1 MLSRLRGRGRGMGFS
16 MARPSYAWPVS
27 AHRVRAV
34 LEKPGE
40 SPAAPCLLRARL
52 EREQAVRSMRPEL
65 VRPIMRTPLF
75 LIFATLAAAA
85 TSACG
90 TASDYGPT
98 GGATAGFPPATTA
111 KSDFPI
117 GSLSVC
123 GTNVWLGETQGSYG
137 GGATITLTEESGV
150 VSAELNGGD
159 GMILTGTVKFQV
171 GTPTTAFALPD
182 QSFVAE
188 QVSGTPTTVSSGSLA
203 LVDGNVVL
211 SIASATGVGQAWFQ
225 CEVPYAACDVPAADP
240 GATLPSATYGNCVPQ
255 DGVDPGTVTVTRTG
269 GTVTATFS
277 NAIPFG
283 TNDPLSS
290 LDFTVVAAGTAIT
303 PPAAGAPRTTCG
315 EGGLNGTL
323 MVDGD
328 FLFLSAGED
337 WEVGAFICTKAGS

>member
-1 MLSRLRGRGRGMGFS
+1 
-16 MARPSYAWPVS
+16 
-27 AHRVRAV
+27 
-34 LEKPGE
+34 
-40 SPAAPCLLRARL
+40 
-52 EREQAVRSMRPEL
+52 MRPEL
-65 VRPIMRTPLF
+65 VHLVMKTPLF
-75 LIFATLAAAA
+75 LVFATLAAAA

-90 TASDYGPT
+90 SASEYGPT
-98 GGATAGFPPATTA
+98 GGATGGSPPATTA

-117 GSLSVC
+117 GALSVC
-123 GTNVWLGETQGSYG
+123 GTDVWLGEAQGSYG
-137 GGATITLTEESGV
+137 GGATVTLSEENGI

-171 GTPTTAFALPD
+171 GTATTAFALPD

-188 QVSGTPTTVSSGSLA
+188 QISATPTTVSSGSLA

-225 CEVPYAACDVPAADP
+225 CEVPYAACDVAAADP
-240 GATLPSATYGNCVPQ
+240 GATLPSATYDNCVPQ
-255 DGVDPGTVTVTRTG
+255 IGVDPGTVTVSRTG

-283 TNDPLSS
+283 TNNPLSS

-303 PPAAGAPRTTCG
+303 PPTAGAAQTTCG
-315 EGGLNGTL
+315 GGGLNGTL
-323 MVDGD
+323 MVDGN

-337 WEVGAFICTKAGS
+337 WNVGAFICTKVGS